1 MSGLDRKVCWC
12 VNKASIVVS
21 LSDHVR
27 WGRPGLC
34 QGAEEQVQDQTLLC
48 QTPTHG
54 LPACPDDPGGRQH
67 GNVRQ
72 RAHKWERLGRAETC
86 SDLRL
91 KLVSW
96 LVVDSL
102 PVCSCVSLLPLM
114 LGLWPRVESH
124 AKVANSFV
132 MVLYLHLCVETKC
145 MHTTGMRMS
154 HSSI

>member
-1 MSGLDRKVCWC
+1 MSSLDWKVCWC

-27 WGRPGLC
+27 RGRPRLC

-67 GNVRQ
+67 GNVR
-72 RAHKWERLGRAETC
+72 RAHTNRRNWAVP
-86 SDLRL
+86 
-91 KLVSW
+91 KLVLTCVWNRFPGLLWILCLYVPHSAW
-96 LVVDSL
+96 SVASAAFDAGVCDRVLSL
-102 PVCSCVSLLPLM
+102 KRM
-114 LGLWPRVESH
+114 
-124 AKVANSFV
+124 

-145 MHTTGMRMS
+145 MHTTRMWMS